1 MKKGFTMVEILA
13 VFTITALILV
23 VTIPFITGLIKKG
36 NDSAHKDFK
45 DTVFLAAE
53 SYIQDEG
60 IVVTH
65 DISTI
70 TIGDLVNSGYLKST
84 LVNPYNNK
92 KVLDELNKQI
102 IIKVYKDDEN
112 VLNFEIEGE
121 EE

>member
-13 VFTITALILV
+13 VFTITAIILIV
-23 VTIPFITGLIKKG
+23 SVPFITGLLKKG
-36 NDSAHKDFK
+36 NDSSYQDFK
-45 DTVFLAAE
+45 DTVFIAAE
-53 SYIQDEG
+53 AYIQDEG
-60 IVVTH
+60 IVVTK

-70 TIGDLVNSGYLKST
+70 TIGDLVNSNFLKST

-92 KVLDELNKQI
+92 KVLDEINKQI

-121 EE
+121 E